1 MIRRAVPFLAVV
13 ALCAGCSGTS
23 PGRAESPSQPA
34 PPAADHGET
43 VRTAIAATRAG
54 TAHFETRHEL
64 GAEGKHFMLTMT
76 GDFDFAGDLGHV
88 AVDFPEGGISHI
100 DEIFADGRVHVSN
113 LPQTEGKWATMPR
126 TAAEAHYV
134 LRAPLND
141 PEHVLEQLASI
152 HETTRVGAEDL
163 DGTPTTH
170 YRGALL
176 EDAITLRITEK
187 IRAGPPDIAPL
198 FPDGRLS
205 IPADVWLNSEGRV
218 VRTRLTL
225 QEAGMDVVATTTFS
239 RHGTPVHVDTPKAEQ
254 TVPVDTIKG
263 VLPG

>member
-1 MIRRAVPFLAVV
+1 M
-13 ALCAGCSGTS
+13 
-23 PGRAESPSQPA
+23 
-34 PPAADHGET
+34 
-43 VRTAIAATRAG
+43 
-54 TAHFETRHEL
+54 
-64 GAEGKHFMLTMT
+64 
-76 GDFDFAGDLGHV
+76 
-88 AVDFPEGGISHI
+88 DFPEGGISHI
-100 DEIFADGRVHVSN
+100 DEIFTDGLVHVSN
-113 LPQTEGKWATMPR
+113 LPQAEGRWATMPR
-126 TAAEAHYV
+126 TAAESHYL

-152 HETTRVGAEDL
+152 HDTTRVGAEDL

-187 IRAGPPDIAPL
+187 IRTGLPDIAPL

-205 IPADVWLNSEGRV
+205 IPADVWLSTEGRV

-225 QEAGMDVVATTTFS
+225 QQAGMDVVTTTALS
-239 RHGTPVHVDTPKAEQ
+239 RHGTPVHVDAPATEQ